1 MKKLFSFSMLTS
13 LFILACNKKDQLPDY
28 KPSVPTIFSVNN
40 RMTHTIDTVNLGDT
54 IRLTASG
61 TIADTANT
69 FSSSLKVFTGSVSA
83 AGAFTS
89 SGNLAGAAFISPLPR
104 VISAPVAPSAL
115 YGWAVSMAVPCPP
128 VAHKTNILISG
139 SFENS
144 LSLSSQLGNQSA
156 SDSKPIYV
164 R

>member
-1 MKKLFSFSMLTS
+1 MKKLVSFLISASFL
-13 LFILACNKKDQLPDY
+13 IIACNKEEQLPTY
-28 KPSVPTIFSVNN
+28 KSSVPVIFSVNS
-40 RMTHTIDTVNLGDT
+40 RMSHTIDTVNLGDT
-54 IRLTASG
+54 IYLTASG

-69 FSSSLKVFTGSVSA
+69 FSSSFKMFTGNVSA
-83 AGAFTS
+83 SGAFTS

-104 VISAPVAPSAL
+104 LISAPVAPSAL
-115 YGWAVSMAVPCPP
+115 FGWVAPIAVPCPP

-144 LSLSSQLGNQSA
+144 VSLSSQLGNQSA